1 VPLIGVLPISL
12 TMLGQHVP
20 ALPPTKRDHT
30 THADQDK
37 TIQAWHFAIKF
48 ASTLLL
54 IQIIADRAVVQPV
67 PIRPVAA
74 EALPCSPPTQKT
86 VGLVE
91 KKSVPASL
99 VAVESLSL
107 LPQIQPTV
115 VHVVQHA
122 QRITHAAPASARQR
136 IAKGSTFRH
145 VTQLHA
151 QERPKGAFAWIGRV
165 AGILVPVRG

>member
-1 VPLIGVLPISL
+1 VPLNGVLPISL
-12 TMLGQHVP
+12 PMLGQHVP

-37 TIQAWHFAIKF
+37 TTQAWYFAVKF

-54 IQIIADRAVVQPV
+54 IQRIAGRAVMQPV
-67 PIRPVAA
+67 PVKPVAA
-74 EALPCSPPTQKT
+74 EALSRWPPTQKT

-91 KKSVPASL
+91 TKPVPASL

-136 IAKGSTFRH
+136 IAKRSMFPH
-145 VTQLHA
+145 V
-151 QERPKGAFAWIGRV
+151 I
-165 AGILVPVRG
+165 